1 MRTRWPRLLPL
12 LGLCL
17 IAYGGVALLRGDP
30 LTGAYTRVEQ
40 RRLASELASRPPLA
54 TTEPPAVRPR
64 RARPAPRAVPLLR
77 LTSGKPLGWILIP
90 AIGVKAIFVEGTGT
104 ADLRKGP
111 GHYEMTA
118 LPGSGRTIA
127 IAGHR
132 TTYGAF
138 FRHIDE
144 LQRGDSI
151 TLRLGYGEF
160 RYVVVGHRIVDR
172 RDWSIIRRR
181 RFETLVLS
189 ACHPLYS
196 AAQRWVVFARLA
208 DETTPRRH
216 PRPSPA
222 RARVSS
228 S

>member
-1 MRTRWPRLLPL
+1 MRTRWPRLLML
-12 LGLCL
+12 MGLCL
-17 IAYGGVALLRGDP
+17 VAYGGVALLRGDP
-30 LTGAYTRVEQ
+30 LTGAYTRLEQ
-40 RRLASELASRPPLA
+40 RRLASELANRPPLA
-54 TTEPPAVRPR
+54 TAVRPAAKSRKTR
-64 RARPAPRAVPLLR
+64 RARVAAPRLH
-77 LTSGKPLGWILIP
+77 LTKGKPLGWILIP
-90 AIGVKAIFVEGTGT
+90 AIGVKAIFVEGTRT

-138 FRHIDE
+138 FRNIDD
-144 LQRGDSI
+144 LRRGDAI

-160 RYVVVGHRIVDR
+160 RYVVIGHRIVDR
-172 RDWSIIRRR
+172 RDWTIIRPRD
-181 RFETLVLS
+181 FETLVLS

-208 DETTPRRH
+208 NATTP
-216 PRPSPA
+216 
-222 RARVSS
+222 
-228 S
+228 